1 MPLTNKFKELD
12 LSHWS
17 QVTATNPNTR
27 VCRKHFVVN
36 AHKRCLRPDKFPM
49 QNLPFLPT
57 QYTRPTPRR
66 VLICKPIHNDDDDD
80 DLQVHLIKDVAVS
93 TEPDEIRG

>member
-1 MPLTNKFKELD
+1 ME
-12 LSHWS
+12 
-17 QVTATNPNTR
+17 
-27 VCRKHFVVN
+27 
-36 AHKRCLRPDKFPM
+36 
-49 QNLPFLPT
+49 NLPFLPT

-93 TEPDEIRG
+93 TEPDEIWG